1 MKEIV
6 TKILDV
12 IMFLVPFFGKRKR
25 NRIVREVRFNAT
37 HKEVC
42 NVKTTEREKDDEKD
56 SLIVIHCS
64 ATRVDRDFTAK
75 DVDTAHRFRG
85 FSCWGYHYYIRKS
98 GQIEPMRDEDTVGAH
113 ARGFNAISL
122 GVCYEGGLDENGKA
136 ADTRTSRQKEAMH
149 RLVSELLQR
158 YPDAKVVGHRDL
170 SPDTNYNGIVDPWE
184 RIKECPCFEV
194 IEEFES

>member
-1 MKEIV
+1 MR
-6 TKILDV
+6 KI
-12 IMFLVPFFGKRKR
+12 
-25 NRIVREVRFNAT
+25 
-37 HKEVC
+37 
-42 NVKTTEREKDDEKD
+42 

-122 GVCYEGGLDENGKA
+122 GVCYEGGWM
-136 ADTRTSRQKEAMH
+136 RTERQRIHVLPARK
-149 RLVSELLQR
+149 RR
-158 YPDAKVVGHRDL
+158 C
-170 SPDTNYNGIVDPWE
+170 IVW
-184 RIKECPCFEV
+184 
-194 IEEFES
+194 

>member
-42 NVKTTEREKDDEKD
+42 NVKTMRKI

>member
-1 MKEIV
+1 MR
-6 TKILDV
+6 KI
-12 IMFLVPFFGKRKR
+12 
-25 NRIVREVRFNAT
+25 
-37 HKEVC
+37 
-42 NVKTTEREKDDEKD
+42 

-122 GVCYEGGLDENGKA
+122 GVCYEGGLDAQGCPK
-136 ADTRTSRQKEAMH
+136 DTRTPEQRAAL
-149 RLVSELLQR
+149 RLLVHQLLR
-158 YPDAKVVGHRDL
+158 RFHGEVRVCGHRDL
-170 SPDTNYNGIVDPWE
+170 SPDRNGDGVVEPEEW
-184 RIKECPCFEV
+184 IKVCPCFDVSKEL
-194 IEEFES
+194 

>member
-42 NVKTTEREKDDEKD
+42 NVKGRRTMRKI

-64 ATRVDRDFTAK
+64 ATRADRDFTAK

-122 GVCYEGGLDENGKA
+122 GVCYEGGLDEDGKA
-136 ADTRTSRQKEAMH
+136 ADTRTSHQKESLH
-149 RLVSELLQR
+149 RLVRELLQR

>member
-6 TKILDV
+6 NRILDV
-12 IMFLVPFFGKRKR
+12 IMYLIPFFGKRKR
-25 NRIVREVRFNAT
+25 DRVVREVRYHT
-37 HKEVC
+37 TCKEVC
-42 NVKTTEREKDDEKD
+42 KVKTTE

-64 ATRVDRDFTAK
+64 ATRVDCDFTAK
-75 DVDTAHRFRG
+75 DVDTAHRYRG

-98 GQIEPMRDEDTVGAH
+98 GEIEPMRDEDTVGAH
-113 ARGFNAISL
+113 ARGYNAISL

-136 ADTRTSRQKEAMH
+136 ADTRTPRQKEALH
-149 RLVSELLQR
+149 RLVHELLQR
-158 YPDAKVVGHRDL
+158 YPEAKVVGHRDL

-194 IEEFES
+194 IGEFSIN

>member
-1 MKEIV
+1 MR
-6 TKILDV
+6 KI
-12 IMFLVPFFGKRKR
+12 
-25 NRIVREVRFNAT
+25 
-37 HKEVC
+37 
-42 NVKTTEREKDDEKD
+42 

-122 GVCYEGGLDENGKA
+122 GRQQVAIKA
-136 ADTRTSRQKEAMH
+136 AWRVCPFSDDSSSATSFC
-149 RLVSELLQR
+149 R
-158 YPDAKVVGHRDL
+158 YRHLYFHSSG
-170 SPDTNYNGIVDPWE
+170 Y
-184 RIKECPCFEV
+184 
-194 IEEFES
+194 

>member
-1 MKEIV
+1 MR
-6 TKILDV
+6 KI
-12 IMFLVPFFGKRKR
+12 
-25 NRIVREVRFNAT
+25 
-37 HKEVC
+37 
-42 NVKTTEREKDDEKD
+42 

-85 FSCWGYHYYIRKS
+85 FSCWGYHYYVRKS

-113 ARGFNAISL
+113 ARGYNSISL
-122 GVCYEGGLDENGKA
+122 GVCFEGGLDANGKP
-136 ADTRTSRQKEAMH
+136 ADTRTPRQKEALH
-149 RLVSELLQR
+149 RLVGELLQR
-158 YPDAKVVGHRDL
+158 YPEAKVVGHRDL

-194 IEEFES
+194 IEEFFN

>member
-1 MKEIV
+1 MR
-6 TKILDV
+6 KI
-12 IMFLVPFFGKRKR
+12 
-25 NRIVREVRFNAT
+25 
-37 HKEVC
+37 
-42 NVKTTEREKDDEKD
+42 

-122 GVCYEGGLDENGKA
+122 GVKA
-136 ADTRTSRQKEAMH
+136 GWMRTERQRIHVLPARK
-149 RLVSELLQR
+149 RR
-158 YPDAKVVGHRDL
+158 C
-170 SPDTNYNGIVDPWE
+170 IVW
-184 RIKECPCFEV
+184 
-194 IEEFES
+194 